1 MLRCPKGT
9 RKKQKKGTKFLYHKR
24 CMNRTRRNIK
34 SRLSLYKL
42 KNPVYRQKMASF
54 DYDWTLVSSKDGK
67 SYPSSISDWKW
78 LYPNIPQV
86 IKEYHHKGYMIVIF
100 TNQSKDWKHDQIKLV
115 AKSLDIPIFIV
126 VATDKRDYKPNPI
139 LFNSLFR
146 DKQIDKISSFYVGDV
161 IGRKSDYSDSDKV
174 FAENIGIRV
183 YSPEEMF
190 RVE

>member
-1 MLRCPKGT
+1 MLRCSKGT
-9 RKKQKKGTKFLYHKR
+9 RKNHKKCSKFVSR
-24 CMNRTRRNIK
+24 NRVINRTRRNVK
-34 SRLSLYKL
+34 PRLSIYKL
-42 KNPVYRQKMASF
+42 KNPVHRKKMASF
-54 DYDWTLVSSKDGK
+54 DYDWTLVSSEDGK

-100 TNQSKDWKHDQIKLV
+100 TNQSKSWKHDQIKLA
-115 AKSLDIPIFIV
+115 AKSLDIPIFIA